1 MGFSCENIFFSPSL
15 PQENFRSQ
23 TDLPRRAI
31 DGAAFGECFTARQ
44 IFPRGWAR
52 LAPPRA
58 PFYPRGMLTF
68 VDVEEA
74 RERIRE
80 QIYISPF
87 PRSETIS
94 AMTGN
99 SVFFKLENLQ
109 LTGSFKERGALNRL
123 LTLTPEEARRGVIAA
138 SAGNHGMA
146 VAYHSR
152 RLNIAATVVMPVTAP
167 LIKVTRVRQYGA
179 QSVLSGNDYD
189 GALAEALRLSNER
202 KLTFISAFNDPWI
215 VAGQG
220 SIGIELYEQN
230 PDLDAVIVP
239 VGGGG
244 LIAGIALA
252 LKTLLP
258 KVRIIGVQ
266 AEAVPS
272 MKRALES
279 GAPLQLPAA
288 MTIADGI
295 AVRAVGATPLELVQ
309 RYVDEIVTVNERE
322 IANAV
327 LLLLEI
333 EKTVAE
339 GAAAVPLAALINK
352 KLSLT
357 NKNIGLIVSGGNI
370 DMNLISRIIETGLIQ
385 DGRLGRFSVV
395 ISDRPGS
402 LARLAQRVAELGA
415 NILQITHSRGF
426 GEMAIGET
434 EVELILETAGKEHI
448 QRIYETLLADQFKI
462 KNDP

>member
-1 MGFSCENIFFSPSL
+1 MI
-15 PQENFRSQ
+15 
-23 TDLPRRAI
+23 
-31 DGAAFGECFTARQ
+31 
-44 IFPRGWAR
+44 
-52 LAPPRA
+52 
-58 PFYPRGMLTF
+58 TF

-74 RERIRE
+74 RQRIRE
-80 QIYISPF
+80 QIYLSPF
-87 PRSETIS
+87 PHSETIS
-94 AMTGN
+94 QLTGN
-99 SVFFKLENLQ
+99 KIFFKLENLQ

-152 RLNIAATVVMPVTAP
+152 RLKIASTIVMPVSAP

-179 QSVLSGNDYD
+179 ESVLCGNDYD
-189 GALAEALRLSNER
+189 SALAEALRLSKER
-202 KLTFISAFNDPWI
+202 GLTFISAFDDPWV

-220 SIGIELYEQN
+220 TIGLELYEQN

-244 LIAGIALA
+244 LIAGMALA

-258 KVRIIGVQ
+258 KVSVIGVQ
-266 AEAVPS
+266 AEALPS
-272 MKRALES
+272 MKVALEQ
-279 GAPLQLPAA
+279 GAPAQLPAA
-288 MTIADGI
+288 TTIADGI
-295 AVRAVGATPLELVQ
+295 AVRAVGATPLELVKT
-309 RYVDEIVTVNERE
+309 YVDQIVTVSEGE

-327 LLLLEI
+327 LMLLEI

-339 GAAAVPLAALINK
+339 GAAAVPLAALVHK
-352 KLSLT
+352 KISLAG
-357 NKNIGLIVSGGNI
+357 KNVGLVVSGGNI
-370 DMNLISRIIETGLIQ
+370 DMNLTARIIETGLIQ
-385 DGRLGRFSVV
+385 DGRLGRFSIV

-402 LARLAQRVAELGA
+402 LARLAQRVADLGA
-415 NILQITHSRGF
+415 NILQISQSRGF

-434 EVELILETAGKEHI
+434 EVELILETTGHEHI
-448 QRIYETLLADQFKI
+448 QRIYETLLNDRFKI

>member
-1 MGFSCENIFFSPSL
+1 MI
-15 PQENFRSQ
+15 
-23 TDLPRRAI
+23 
-31 DGAAFGECFTARQ
+31 
-44 IFPRGWAR
+44 
-52 LAPPRA
+52 
-58 PFYPRGMLTF
+58 TF

-80 QIYISPF
+80 QIYLSPF
-87 PRSETIS
+87 PHSETIS
-94 AMTGN
+94 QLTGN
-99 SVFFKLENLQ
+99 KIFFKLENLQ

-152 RLNIAATVVMPVTAP
+152 RLSIASTIVMPVSAP

-179 QSVLSGNDYD
+179 ESVLCGNDYD
-189 GALAEALRLSNER
+189 SALAEALRLSKER
-202 KLTFISAFNDPWI
+202 GLTFISAFDDPWV

-220 SIGIELYEQN
+220 TIGLELYEQN

-244 LIAGIALA
+244 LIAGMALA

-258 KVRIIGVQ
+258 KVSVIGVQ
-266 AEAVPS
+266 AEALPS
-272 MKRALES
+272 MKVALEQ
-279 GAPLQLPAA
+279 GAPAQLPAA
-288 MTIADGI
+288 TTIADGI
-295 AVRAVGATPLELVQ
+295 AVRAVGATPLELVKT
-309 RYVDEIVTVNERE
+309 YVDQIVTVSEGE

-327 LLLLEI
+327 LMLLEI

-339 GAAAVPLAALINK
+339 GAAAVPLAALVNK
-352 KLSLT
+352 KISLAG
-357 NKNIGLIVSGGNI
+357 KNVGLVVSGGNI
-370 DMNLISRIIETGLIQ
+370 DMNLTARIIETGLIQ
-385 DGRLGRFSVV
+385 DGRLGRFSIV

-402 LARLAQRVAELGA
+402 LARLAQRVADLGA
-415 NILQITHSRGF
+415 NILQISQSRGF

-434 EVELILETAGKEHI
+434 EVELILETTGHEHI
-448 QRIYETLLADQFKI
+448 QRIYETLLNDRFKI

>member
-1 MGFSCENIFFSPSL
+1 MI
-15 PQENFRSQ
+15 
-23 TDLPRRAI
+23 
-31 DGAAFGECFTARQ
+31 
-44 IFPRGWAR
+44 
-52 LAPPRA
+52 
-58 PFYPRGMLTF
+58 TF

-74 RERIRE
+74 RQRIRE
-80 QIYISPF
+80 QIYLSPF
-87 PRSETIS
+87 PHSETIS
-94 AMTGN
+94 QLTGN
-99 SVFFKLENLQ
+99 KIFFKLENLQ

-152 RLNIAATVVMPVTAP
+152 RLSIASTIVMPVSAP

-179 QSVLSGNDYD
+179 ESVLCGNDYD
-189 GALAEALRLSNER
+189 SALAEALRLSKER
-202 KLTFISAFNDPWI
+202 GLTFISAFDDPWV

-220 SIGIELYEQN
+220 TIGLELYEQN

-244 LIAGIALA
+244 LIAGMALA

-258 KVRIIGVQ
+258 KVSVIGVQ
-266 AEAVPS
+266 AEALPS
-272 MKRALES
+272 MKVALEQ
-279 GAPLQLPAA
+279 GAPAQLPAA
-288 MTIADGI
+288 TTIADGI
-295 AVRAVGATPLELVQ
+295 AVRAVGATPLELVKT
-309 RYVDEIVTVNERE
+309 YVDQIVTVSEGE

-327 LLLLEI
+327 LMLLEI

-339 GAAAVPLAALINK
+339 GAAAVPLAALVHK
-352 KLSLT
+352 KISLAG
-357 NKNIGLIVSGGNI
+357 KNVGLVVSGGNI
-370 DMNLISRIIETGLIQ
+370 DMNLTARIIETGLIQ
-385 DGRLGRFSVV
+385 DGRLGRFSIV

-402 LARLAQRVAELGA
+402 LARLAQRVADLGA
-415 NILQITHSRGF
+415 NILQISQSRGF

-434 EVELILETAGKEHI
+434 EVELILETTGHEHI
-448 QRIYETLLADQFKI
+448 QRIYETLLNDRFRI